1 MRVMLVLAIKIEINI
16 NVSQVVVIENQMLL
30 KGATTPRLE
39 RAAGSNT
46 KQEKRKEH
54 TAQLSVIKGERALG
68 RKQNH
73 SGGSFFFLSLSL
85 SLYIYIYIYIVPCY
99 PLDQL

>member
-16 NVSQVVVIENQMLL
+16 NVSQVVVVENQMLR

-39 RAAGSNT
+39 RAGSNT

-73 SGGSFFFLSLSL
+73 SGGISLSLSL
-85 SLYIYIYIYIVPCY
+85 SLSIYIYIYIVPCY